1 MKYILIN
8 ECYGG
13 FSFSE
18 DFMNTFE
25 ELYPSYFENTEEDW
39 WDDTDIVRNNIDVIH
54 LYREKGQKWSSG
66 VFSKLVLK
74 EIPDDVCDYIRV
86 GEYDGYESVTIDW
99 KRAFYKMYELKDINE
114 KKELVKSLESFQN
127 HRNSLYTISD
137 T

>member
-18 DFMNTFE
+18 DFMKTFE
-25 ELYPSYFENTEEDW
+25 ELYPSYFENDEDW
-39 WDDTDIVRNNIDVIH
+39 WDDYDVIRNNNDVIQ

-74 EIPDDVCDYIRV
+74 EIPDDVYDYFIV
-86 GEYDGYESVTIDW
+86 GEYDGYESITIDW
-99 KRAFYKMYELKDINE
+99 KRAFYKMVELENIDE

-127 HRNSLYTISD
+127 HRKSSYTISD

>member
-39 WDDTDIVRNNIDVIH
+39 WDDTAIVRNNIDVIH
-54 LYREKGQKWSSG
+54 LYREKGLKWSSG
-66 VFSKLVLK
+66 VFSKIVLK
-74 EIPDDVCDYIRV
+74 EISDNVYDFIKV
-86 GEYDGYESVTIDW
+86 GEYDGYESITIDW
-99 KRAFYKMYELKDINE
+99 KRSSKILIYHFRDLTMK
-114 KKELVKSLESFQN
+114 
-127 HRNSLYTISD
+127 
-137 T
+137 